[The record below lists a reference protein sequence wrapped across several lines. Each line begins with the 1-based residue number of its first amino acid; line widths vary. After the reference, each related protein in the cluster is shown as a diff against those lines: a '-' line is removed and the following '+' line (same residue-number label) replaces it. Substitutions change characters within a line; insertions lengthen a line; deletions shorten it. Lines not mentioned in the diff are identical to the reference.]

1 MLLNHGVFLDLGSVD
16 NHDLELE
23 SLSASLDDWVW
34 YEQTS
39 SEEVAARVAPAE
51 MVISNKVS
59 LDRDTLHQAECLKL
73 IIVAATGTNNVD
85 LEAARQHGI
94 VVCNCRDYA
103 TEAVTQHVLSS
114 MLNLVTGQV
123 FYRDRVRNGD
133 WSSAEH
139 FSLFDRPI
147 RQLADLNLGIVGY
160 GVLGRSVADYA
171 QRLGMNVLIAE
182 HKGREPRADRHP
194 FEEVVKHSDVISI
207 HCPLNEETNG
217 LFDREVMSRMKS
229 TAVLVNTARG
239 GIVQETDLADCL
251 RDGLIAGAAIDVLSV
266 EPPPPDHPL
275 LADDI
280 PNLILTPH
288 NAWASRKARQA
299 LIDQIVRLIHGF
311 ERDQLMN
318 RVD

>member
-1 MLLNHGVFLDLGSVD
+1 LLLNHGVFLDLGSVD

-85 LEAARQHGI
+85 LEAARQQGI

-103 TEAVTQHVLSS
+103 TEAVTQHVISS
-114 MLNLVTGQV
+114 ILNLATGQV
-123 FYRDRVRNGD
+123 FYRDRVRRGE
-133 WSSAEH
+133 WSLAEH
-139 FSLFDRPI
+139 FCLFDRPI
-147 RQLADLNLGIVGY
+147 RQVADLNLGVVGF
-160 GVLGRSVADYA
+160 GVLGKSVAATA
-171 QRLGMNVLIAE
+171 QRLGMNVLVAE
-182 HKGREPRADRHP
+182 RKGKPTRPDRHP
-194 FEEVVKHSDVISI
+194 FEDVIKHADVISI

-217 LFDREVMSRMKS
+217 LIDREVMSRMKS

-251 RDGLIAGAAIDVLSV
+251 REGLISGAAIDVLSK

-275 LADDI
+275 LSDDI

-311 ERDQLMN
+311 ERDQVIN
-318 RVD
+318 RVG